1 LQAFDDQD
9 AITKE
14 SVGKFKTDYTQFLDV
29 TGLKGKRIGVDKK
42 PQGKDKTLHALLQ
55 KAVDILKQQGA
66 TIVEI
71 EYSEKMDKLGDAEFE
86 VLKYEFKDGLNK
98 YLATANAGVKTLSD
112 VIAFNNENEAT
123 AMPFFKQETLESSDK
138 KGTLDAKEYKESLL
152 KSRDGSRKI
161 LDDVIKT
168 NQLHAICG
176 LTMGPACSIDLVLGD
191 HWGDFFLTAP
201 AAMSGYPH
209 ICVPAGS
216 VHDLPVGL
224 SFFGAAYSEPELI
237 SIGYAYEQ
245 ASKNRKLPAF
255 IKTLTP

>member
-1 LQAFDDQD
+1 
-9 AITKE
+9 
-14 SVGKFKTDYTQFLDV
+14 
-29 TGLKGKRIGVDKK
+29 
-42 PQGKDKTLHALLQ
+42 LHALFQ
-55 KAVDILKQQGA
+55 KVVDILEQQGA

-71 EYSEKMDKLGDAEFE
+71 EYAEKMDKLGNAEFE
-86 VLKYEFKDGLNK
+86 VLQYEFKDGLNK
-98 YLATANAGVKTLSD
+98 YLANANATVKTLTD
-112 VIAFNNENEAT
+112 VIAFNSKNEST

-138 KGTLDAKEYKESLL
+138 KIGLDSKEYKEALA

-161 LDDVIKT
+161 LDDIIKN
-168 NQLHAICG
+168 NQLNAICG

-209 ICVPAGS
+209 LCVPAGS
-216 VHDLPVGL
+216 VHELPVGL

-245 ASKNRKLPAF
+245 ASKNRKIPAF
-255 IKTLTP
+255 IKSLTPS